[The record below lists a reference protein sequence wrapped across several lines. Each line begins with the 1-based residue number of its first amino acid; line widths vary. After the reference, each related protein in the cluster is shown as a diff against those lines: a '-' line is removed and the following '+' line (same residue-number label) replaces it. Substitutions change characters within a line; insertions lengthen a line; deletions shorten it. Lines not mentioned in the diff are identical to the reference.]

1 LLQYTLPRGKSC
13 RPTALGNG
21 GSLKM
26 RSSGFLQG
34 LAAVC
39 IAATASAVSAQTAIQ
54 LFGPV
59 NVRPSTQG
67 TGYGNQAKT
76 FNSKMLNLS
85 CPSPVHATISSSP
98 DGNGNVLVD
107 NYVSLS
113 VGGNG
118 PVNICRNGVEE
129 NGGQQ
134 DCFTTSYQ
142 SQASNGG
149 LNGQDPDGFVS
160 TGGVSPIDISNQL
173 WPGMIQTQ
181 ISLVDTGGY
190 LTSSSLYLVTNCTS
204 QGITGPG
211 LITGNPIP
219 SSSPTNPQLAQ
230 SYPFN
235 PTTNQQIQFTYDL
248 SQAQASGKLSI
259 PNGSTPS
266 TANLPLSPATFPSYL
281 TGTSFATANCLV
293 HTGEVLN
300 GSPACELYTLACQ
313 IGTNPSQSGA
323 LCPVSQ
329 VRNEIFQEVF
339 DGPNF
344 TLPDVA
350 GTDGLTFHQG
360 VGLLEAKEEWS
371 GGSCVFDPAS
381 SIANLLCPQNV
392 LTSFSGPGA
401 YRSGGS
407 GQSPN
412 STFITVAPVPE
423 DLTAVAVT
431 GQQPGYW
438 INSHN
443 ATVNFVSTPPAL
455 ASSNNFVASPIQ
467 SLTYGISSA
476 SSVPQPG
483 SPVPGDITLP
493 NTACPAPGS
502 SNPPPASVF
511 KPSAQ
516 DISVSA
522 DGNYL
527 VHYFAQDCAGTEEL
541 QFTQAAG
548 SWSTSFYT
556 FPINVDTVAPVV
568 LSGPT
573 LSPAPSTNG
582 GVADSYLVGQKVTAT
597 YRCTDDRSGIV
608 KCGTSTYA
616 PGTTLDTGNLTSPV
630 DTSKAGPAAFTV
642 NAVDAAGNKS
652 SASVNYQ
659 VVSLP
664 PVNLSILKIAPL
676 LVKQNTQ
683 LAYGISAF
691 NLGKQAASSVTIT
704 DPLPAGVTFVSAK
717 ATQPGTGTVGCTFAN
732 STVSC
737 TAPSMTLLT
746 PITVK
751 IVVSVQAAPGSK
763 IKNTATV
770 SSANPEGQ
778 GITQSTAITL
788 VY

>member
-1 LLQYTLPRGKSC
+1 
-13 RPTALGNG
+13 
-21 GSLKM
+21 
-26 RSSGFLQG
+26 
-34 LAAVC
+34 
-39 IAATASAVSAQTAIQ
+39 
-54 LFGPV
+54 V

-134 DCFTTSYQ
+134 DCFTSSYQ

>member
-1 LLQYTLPRGKSC
+1 MSRSASRGKS
-13 RPTALGNG
+13 
-21 GSLKM
+21 
-26 RSSGFLQG
+26 
-34 LAAVC
+34 
-39 IAATASAVSAQTAIQ
+39 
-54 LFGPV
+54 
-59 NVRPSTQG
+59 
-67 TGYGNQAKT
+67 
-76 FNSKMLNLS
+76 
-85 CPSPVHATISSSP
+85 
-98 DGNGNVLVD
+98 
-107 NYVSLS
+107 
-113 VGGNG
+113 
-118 PVNICRNGVEE
+118 PVNICRYGVEGVKTGD
-129 NGGQQ
+129 NR
-134 DCFTTSYQ
+134 TALPRAISLRRN
-142 SQASNGG
+142 NGG

-160 TGGVSPIDISNQL
+160 TGGVSPIDISNHL

-190 LTSSSLYLVTNCTS
+190 LASSSLYLVTNCTNE
-204 QGITGPG
+204 GITGPG

-219 SSSPTNPQLAQ
+219 SSGATNPQLAQ
-230 SYPFN
+230 NYPFN
-235 PTTNQQIQFTYDL
+235 STTNQQIQFTYDL
-248 SQAQASGKLSI
+248 SQAQASGKLTI

-266 TANLPLSPATFPSYL
+266 TANLPLSPATFPSFL
-281 TGTSFATANCLV
+281 TGTSFATSNCLV

-313 IGTNPSQSGA
+313 IGTSPSQSGA

-339 DGPNF
+339 DGPSF
-344 TLPDVA
+344 TRPDVA

-360 VGLLEAKEEWS
+360 VGLLEAKEDWA

-412 STFITVAPVPE
+412 STFITVVPVPE
-423 DLTAVAVT
+423 DLTTVSVV

-476 SSVPQPG
+476 SSVPPVG

-511 KPSAQ
+511 TPPTQ
-516 DISVSA
+516 DVSVSA
-522 DGNYL
+522 DGMYL

-541 QFTQAAG
+541 QFTQTAG

-556 FPINVDTVAPVV
+556 FPINVDTIAPVV

-582 GVADSYLVGQKVTAT
+582 GVANSYLVGQKVTAT
-597 YRCTDDRSGIV
+597 YRCTYERSGIV
-608 KCGTSTYA
+608 KCGTSTFT
-616 PGTTLDTGNLTSPV
+616 PSTLDTSSLTSPV
-630 DTSKAGPAAFTV
+630 DTSKAGPATFTV

-676 LVKQNTQ
+676 LVKHNTQ
-683 LAYGISAF
+683 LIYGISAF
-691 NLGKQAASSVTIT
+691 NLGKQTASSVTIT
-704 DPLPAGVTFVSAK
+704 DPLPAGVTSCRLRRASPVREQPVARLP
-717 ATQPGTGTVGCTFAN
+717 ATR
-732 STVSC
+732 
-737 TAPSMTLLT
+737 
-746 PITVK
+746 
-751 IVVSVQAAPGSK
+751 
-763 IKNTATV
+763 
-770 SSANPEGQ
+770 
-778 GITQSTAITL
+778 
-788 VY
+788 

>member
-1 LLQYTLPRGKSC
+1 MKS
-13 RPTALGNG
+13 
-21 GSLKM
+21 SV
-26 RSSGFLQG
+26 FLQG

-39 IAATASAVSAQTAIQ
+39 IAATTSAGSAQTAIQ

-67 TGYGNQAKT
+67 TGNGSQAKT
-76 FNSKMLNLS
+76 FNSTTLNLS

-107 NYVSLS
+107 NFVSLS
-113 VGGNG
+113 VGGKSA
-118 PVNICRNGVEE
+118 VNICRYGVDEDW
-129 NGGQQ
+129 GQQ
-134 DCFTTSYQ
+134 DCFTKSYE
-142 SQASNGG
+142 SQAQNGG

-160 TGGVSPIDISNQL
+160 TGGVPPIDISNHL
-173 WPGMIQTQ
+173 WPGMMQTQ

-190 LTSSSLYLVTNCTS
+190 LASSSLYLVTNCTNE
-204 QGITGPG
+204 GITGPG

-230 SYPFN
+230 NYPFN
-235 PTTNQQIQFTYDL
+235 STTNQQIQFTYDL
-248 SQAQASGKLSI
+248 SQAQAAGKLTI

-266 TANLPLSPATFPSYL
+266 TANLPLSPATFPSFL

-300 GSPACELYTLACQ
+300 NAPACELYTLACQ
-313 IGTNPSQSGA
+313 IGANPSQSGA

-339 DGPNF
+339 DGPSF
-344 TLPDVA
+344 TLPDIA

-360 VGLLEAKEEWS
+360 VGLLEAKEEWA

-423 DLTAVAVT
+423 DLTTVSVV

-476 SSVPQPG
+476 SSVPPPG
-483 SPVPGDITLP
+483 SPVSGDTTLP

-511 KPSAQ
+511 MPSAQ

-541 QFTQAAG
+541 HFTQTAG

-556 FPINVDTVAPVV
+556 FPINVDTIAPVV

-582 GVADSYLVGQKVTAT
+582 GVANSYLVGQTVTAT
-597 YRCTDDRSGIV
+597 YRCTDERSGIV
-608 KCGTSTYA
+608 KCGTSTFS
-616 PGTTLDTGNLTSPV
+616 PSTLDTGNLTSPV
-630 DTSKAGPAAFTV
+630 DTSKAGPATFTV

-676 LVKQNTQ
+676 LVKQKTQ
-683 LAYGISAF
+683 LAYGITAL

-704 DPLPAGVTFVSAK
+704 DPLPAGVTFVSAQ
-717 ATQPGTGTVGCTFAN
+717 ASQPGPGTASCAFAN
-732 STVSC
+732 NTVTC

-746 PITVK
+746 PIVVK
-751 IVVSVQAAPGSK
+751 IVVSVQAVPGTK

-778 GITQSTAITL
+778 GITQSTAVTL

>member
-1 LLQYTLPRGKSC
+1 
-13 RPTALGNG
+13 
-21 GSLKM
+21 M

>member
-1 LLQYTLPRGKSC
+1 MKS
-13 RPTALGNG
+13 
-21 GSLKM
+21 SF
-26 RSSGFLQG
+26 FLQG
-34 LAAVC
+34 LAAIC
-39 IAATASAVSAQTAIQ
+39 IAATTSAVSAQTAIQ

-59 NVRPSTQG
+59 NVRPSTSG
-67 TGYGNQAKT
+67 TGHGSQAKT
-76 FNSKMLNLS
+76 FNSTTLNLS

-98 DGNGNVLVD
+98 DGHGNVLVD
-107 NYVSLS
+107 NFVSLS
-113 VGGNG
+113 VGGRSA
-118 PVNICRNGVEE
+118 VNICRYGVEE
-129 NGGQQ
+129 DWGQQ
-134 DCFTTSYQ
+134 DCFTKSYE
-142 SQASNGG
+142 SQAQNGG

-160 TGGVSPIDISNQL
+160 TGGVQPIDISNHL

-181 ISLVDTGGY
+181 ISLVDTGGF
-190 LTSSSLYLVTNCTS
+190 LASSSLYLVTNCTNE
-204 QGITGPG
+204 GITGPG

-230 SYPFN
+230 NYPFN
-235 PTTNQQIQFTYDL
+235 STTNQQIQFTYDL
-248 SQAQASGKLSI
+248 SQAQAAGKLTI

-266 TANLPLSPATFPSYL
+266 TANLPLSPATFPSFL

-293 HTGEVLN
+293 HTGELLS
-300 GSPACELYTLACQ
+300 GAPACELYTLSCQ

-339 DGPNF
+339 DGPSF
-344 TLPDVA
+344 TLPDIA

-360 VGLLEAKEEWS
+360 VGLLEAKEEWA

-412 STFITVAPVPE
+412 STFITVLPVPE
-423 DLTAVAVT
+423 DLTTVSVV

-455 ASSNNFVASPIQ
+455 ASSNDFVASPIQ

-476 SSVPQPG
+476 SSVPPPG
-483 SPVPGDITLP
+483 SPVSGDITLP

-502 SNPPPASVF
+502 SNPPPAPVF
-511 KPSAQ
+511 MPSAQ

-541 QFTQAAG
+541 HFTQAAG

-556 FPINVDTVAPVV
+556 FPINVDTIAPVV

-582 GVADSYLVGQKVTAT
+582 GIANSYLVGQKVTAA
-597 YRCTDDRSGIV
+597 YRCTDERSGIV
-608 KCGTSTYA
+608 KCGTSTFS
-616 PGTTLDTGNLTSPV
+616 PSTLDTGNLMSPV
-630 DTSKAGPAAFTV
+630 DTSKAGPATFTV

-676 LVKQNTQ
+676 LVKQKTQ
-683 LAYGISAF
+683 LAYGITAV

-704 DPLPAGVTFVSAK
+704 DPLPAGVTFVSAQ
-717 ATQPGTGTVGCTFAN
+717 ASQPGPGTASCAFAN
-732 STVSC
+732 NTVTC

-746 PITVK
+746 PIVVK
-751 IVVSVQAAPGSK
+751 IVVSVQAAPGTK

-778 GITQSTAITL
+778 GVPQSTAVTL

>member
-1 LLQYTLPRGKSC
+1 
-13 RPTALGNG
+13 
-21 GSLKM
+21 M

-34 LAAVC
+34 LAAIC
-39 IAATASAVSAQTAIQ
+39 IAAATSAVSAQTAIQ

-67 TGYGNQAKT
+67 TGHGSQAKT
-76 FNSKMLNLS
+76 FNSTMLNLS

-107 NYVSLS
+107 NYVSLT
-113 VGGNG
+113 VGGKSA
-118 PVNICRNGVEE
+118 VNICRYGVEE
-129 NGGQQ
+129 DWGQQ
-134 DCFTTSYQ
+134 DCFTDSYKSHAQ
-142 SQASNGG
+142 NGG

-160 TGGVSPIDISNQL
+160 TGGVPPIDISNHL
-173 WPGMIQTQ
+173 WPGMVQTQ
-181 ISLVDTGGY
+181 IALVDTGGF
-190 LTSSSLYLVTNCTS
+190 LASSSLYLVTNCTNE
-204 QGITGPG
+204 GITGPG

-230 SYPFN
+230 NYPFN
-235 PTTNQQIQFTYDL
+235 STTNQQIQFTYDL

-259 PNGSTPS
+259 PDGSTPS
-266 TANLPLSPATFPSYL
+266 TANLPLSPASFPSYL
-281 TGTSFATANCLV
+281 KGTSFATANCLV

-329 VRNEIFQEVF
+329 ERNEIFQEVF
-339 DGPNF
+339 DGPSF
-344 TLPDVA
+344 TLPDIA

-360 VGLLEAKEEWS
+360 VGLLEAKEEWA

-412 STFITVAPVPE
+412 STFITVVPVPE
-423 DLTAVAVT
+423 DLTAVTVT

-443 ATVNFVSTPPAL
+443 ATVNFVSTPPAV
-455 ASSNNFVASPIQ
+455 ASSNDFIAAPIQ

-476 SSVPQPG
+476 SSVPAPG
-483 SPVPGDITLP
+483 SPVPGDVTLP

-511 KPSAQ
+511 TPSAQ

-522 DGNYL
+522 DGTYL
-527 VHYFAQDCAGTEEL
+527 LHYFAQDCAGTEEL
-541 QFTQAAG
+541 HFTQTAG
-548 SWSTSFYT
+548 NWSTSFYT
-556 FPINVDTVAPVV
+556 FPINVDTVVPVV

-582 GVADSYLVGQKVTAT
+582 GVANSYLIGQKVTAT

-616 PGTTLDTGNLTSPV
+616 PGSTLDTGNLTSPV
-630 DTSKAGPAAFTV
+630 DTSKAGPATFTV

-652 SASVNYQ
+652 NASVNYQ

-676 LVKQNTQ
+676 LVKQKTQ

-691 NLGKQAASSVTIT
+691 NLGKQTASSVTIT
-704 DPLPAGVTFVSAK
+704 DPLPAGVTFVGVQAS
-717 ATQPGTGTVGCTFAN
+717 QPGPGTVSCAFAN
-732 STVSC
+732 NTVTC

-746 PITVK
+746 PIVVK
-751 IVVSVQAAPGSK
+751 IVVSVQAAPGTK

-778 GITQSTAITL
+778 GITQSTAITV

>member
-1 LLQYTLPRGKSC
+1 
-13 RPTALGNG
+13 
-21 GSLKM
+21 
-26 RSSGFLQG
+26 
-34 LAAVC
+34 
-39 IAATASAVSAQTAIQ
+39 
-54 LFGPV
+54 
-59 NVRPSTQG
+59 
-67 TGYGNQAKT
+67 
-76 FNSKMLNLS
+76 
-85 CPSPVHATISSSP
+85 
-98 DGNGNVLVD
+98 
-107 NYVSLS
+107 
-113 VGGNG
+113 
-118 PVNICRNGVEE
+118 
-129 NGGQQ
+129 
-134 DCFTTSYQ
+134 
-142 SQASNGG
+142 
-149 LNGQDPDGFVS
+149 
-160 TGGVSPIDISNQL
+160 
-173 WPGMIQTQ
+173 
-181 ISLVDTGGY
+181 
-190 LTSSSLYLVTNCTS
+190 
-204 QGITGPG
+204 
-211 LITGNPIP
+211 
-219 SSSPTNPQLAQ
+219 
-230 SYPFN
+230 
-235 PTTNQQIQFTYDL
+235 
-248 SQAQASGKLSI
+248 
-259 PNGSTPS
+259 
-266 TANLPLSPATFPSYL
+266 
-281 TGTSFATANCLV
+281 
-293 HTGEVLN
+293 
-300 GSPACELYTLACQ
+300 
-313 IGTNPSQSGA
+313 
-323 LCPVSQ
+323 
-329 VRNEIFQEVF
+329 
-339 DGPNF
+339 
-344 TLPDVA
+344 
-350 GTDGLTFHQG
+350 
-360 VGLLEAKEEWS
+360 
-371 GGSCVFDPAS
+371 
-381 SIANLLCPQNV
+381 V

-423 DLTAVAVT
+423 DLSAVAVT

>member
-1 LLQYTLPRGKSC
+1 
-13 RPTALGNG
+13 
-21 GSLKM
+21 M

-134 DCFTTSYQ
+134 DCFTSSYQ

-630 DTSKAGPAAFTV
+630 DTSKAGPATFTV

>member
-1 LLQYTLPRGKSC
+1 
-13 RPTALGNG
+13 
-21 GSLKM
+21 M

-423 DLTAVAVT
+423 DLSAVAVT

-630 DTSKAGPAAFTV
+630 DTSKAGPATFTV

>member
-1 LLQYTLPRGKSC
+1 
-13 RPTALGNG
+13 
-21 GSLKM
+21 M

-160 TGGVSPIDISNQL
+160 TGGVPPIDISNQL

-630 DTSKAGPAAFTV
+630 DTSKAGPATFTV

>member
-1 LLQYTLPRGKSC
+1 LHRCHCICRLRSDRYPTLRAGEC
-13 RPTALGNG
+13 QALH
-21 GSLKM
+21 
-26 RSSGFLQG
+26 
-34 LAAVC
+34 
-39 IAATASAVSAQTAIQ
+39 
-54 LFGPV
+54 P
-59 NVRPSTQG
+59 
-67 TGYGNQAKT
+67 GYGNQAKT

-160 TGGVSPIDISNQL
+160 TGGVPPIDISNQL

-423 DLTAVAVT
+423 DLSAVAVT

-630 DTSKAGPAAFTV
+630 DTSKAGPATFTV